1 MDRCLKGTCTS
12 HTHGLFTFQQE
23 ITRHNSYRTIAP
35 MASILFEFPISCH
48 PARFSSVRLT
58 FRDCVELTVFQSFA
72 LIGVRESSKKKR
84 ERERERESKKRD
96 RSVKKKKKKKFRR
109 KSVVP
114 TFLCQYQ
121 YRHEF
126 YERYVLQYTKHFEI
140 RATLFDSSLFS
151 YSFVA

>member
-1 MDRCLKGTCTS
+1 MDRCLKGTRTS

-35 MASILFEFPISCH
+35 MASILFEFPISCR

-72 LIGVRESSKKKR
+72 LIDVTESSKKK
-84 ERERERESKKRD
+84 EREREREDRESKKYD
-96 RSVKKKKKKKFRR
+96 RIVKKKRKKKFRR

-121 YRHEF
+121 YTHELC
-126 YERYVLQYTKHFEI
+126 ECYVLYII
-140 RATLFDSSLFS
+140 RNILKLCATLFDI
-151 YSFVA
+151 